1 MGWGRVAPHPDRLSD
16 ADSSVGRVD
25 YFSVPSGA
33 TPYVVDTDVGGD
45 PDDALALAVAASL
58 KSVHSVMTCDEV
70 RDGGRASL
78 ARTLLRACGRPDIAV
93 YEGAVARSHPD
104 FLPFPSGI
112 CRTKPEVGSQSLR
125 EFSRAVADSQ
135 EVVWVG
141 MGPMTNLATLA
152 DLSPNLLQRVHV
164 VQMGG
169 WLRETPRPEHNLRLD
184 PGAASRVMGRCAS
197 FTLVP
202 ADITMS
208 CRNRLDENHSLLG
221 WLRDHRSKWASLVH
235 GNFSW
240 WFGTRYPS
248 SFQHDTLALAIATG
262 LPATIE
268 PMRLRI
274 DAEGLVRTSSRRPQV
289 GVVLAVDWDLL
300 WSWVIQRLGT
310 LP

>member
-1 MGWGRVAPHPDRLSD
+1 M
-16 ADSSVGRVD
+16 D
-25 YFSVPSGA
+25 YSSVPSGA
-33 TPYVVDTDVGGD
+33 APYVVDTDVGGD

-58 KSVHSVMTCDEV
+58 RSVHSVMTCDEV
-70 RDGGRASL
+70 RDGGRAAL

-93 YEGAVARSHPD
+93 YEGAVARTHPD
-104 FLPFPSGI
+104 FLPFPSGTY
-112 CRTKPEVGSQSLR
+112 RPKPEGGSQFML

-141 MGPMTNLATLA
+141 MGPMTNLAALA
-152 DLSPNLLQRVHV
+152 DHSPNLLQRVNV

-184 PGAASRVMGRCAS
+184 PGAASKVMGRCAS

-208 CRNRLDENHSLLG
+208 GRNRLDEDHSLLG
-221 WLRDHRSKWASLVH
+221 WLRDHHSKWASIVH
-235 GNFSW
+235 DNFAW
-240 WFGTRYPS
+240 WFGSRYPS
-248 SFQHDTLALAIATG
+248 SYQHDTLALAIATG

-268 PMRLRI
+268 AMRLYI
-274 DAEGLVRTSSRRPQV
+274 DPEGLVQTSSRLPHV
-289 GVVLAVDWDLL
+289 GVVVDVDWDLL
-300 WSWVIQRLGT
+300 WSWVNQRLGT